1 MGNFLKM
8 SYYIWFPTKWGTII
22 FFLFHQEFPILLDF
36 KHSLFCRILWIWF
49 EQISCKMG
57 NCCYTRLNILFP
69 ILKDFKKIPQFEGFL
84 VSSKATKWGIL
95 MGLFKKEKYP
105 ISQNNSKK
113 TLNDMASSFGNS
125 PFCMISCI
133 LFKQISFKMGNW
145 NPMLNILLKIP
156 QFEGFL
162 MLWKATKWGI
172 F

>member
-1 MGNFLKM
+1 MNSNFGN
-8 SYYIWFPTKWGTII
+8 SP
-22 FFLFHQEFPILLDF
+22 
-36 KHSLFCRILWIWF
+36 FCRIPLVWF
-49 EQISCKMG
+49 EQISCKTG
-57 NCCYTRLNILFP
+57 NWNPRPNIVFP

-84 VSSKATKWGIL
+84 VSSKATKWGIF

-105 ISQNNSKK
+105 ISQNNSKR
-113 TLNDMASSFGNS
+113 TLNDMASNFGNS

-133 LFKQISFKMGNW
+133 LFKQISYKMGNW

-162 MLWKATKWGI
+162 MLSKATKWGI